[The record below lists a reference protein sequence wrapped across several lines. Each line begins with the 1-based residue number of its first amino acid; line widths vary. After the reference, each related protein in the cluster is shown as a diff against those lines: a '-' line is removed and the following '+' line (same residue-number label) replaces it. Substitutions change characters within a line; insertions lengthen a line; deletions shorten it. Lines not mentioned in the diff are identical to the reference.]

1 VDIDRLFTEA
11 KTAFGRI
18 DIVIANSGIAGG
30 FIPLGNVTNEAYERL
45 INTNLTGIVWSLITY
60 LPPVF
65 FIIMLMYIGVFY
77 TLRAAANNIEA
88 NGRIVVIG
96 SGLRSGLTPGAGVS
110 NQLFCLL
117 S

>member
-45 INTNLTGIVWSLITY
+45 INTNLTGIV
-60 LPPVF
+60 
-65 FIIMLMYIGVFY
+65 
-77 TLRAAANNIEA
+77 
-88 NGRIVVIG
+88 
-96 SGLRSGLTPGAGVS
+96 
-110 NQLFCLL
+110 
-117 S
+117 